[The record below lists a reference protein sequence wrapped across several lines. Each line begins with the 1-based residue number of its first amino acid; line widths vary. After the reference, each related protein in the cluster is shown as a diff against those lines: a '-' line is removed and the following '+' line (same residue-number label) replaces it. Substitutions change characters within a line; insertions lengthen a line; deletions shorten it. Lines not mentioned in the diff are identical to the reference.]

1 MFLFFSAKCSKQA
14 NRMVLWSGTYDT
26 VMCNGAYGSIGFW
39 CLPCPIV
46 TVANM
51 FTFYFLLNFSNFWKV
66 LRKQVSFLGGELLC
80 ILYIVKKHMYSYLY
94 IHITYIYMFIYVY
107 MYIYMYTAHICPD
120 FPGKF
125 GYLSRS
131 GSEAMSKRCWKDMLP
146 VEPVFLLWSRKLGG
160 DFHRRS
166 ASNFSCLKPW
176 SLKSQKSW
184 VQLQPRMIA
193 LRGVLMQS

>member
-80 ILYIVKKHMYSYLY
+80 ILYIVKNIC
-94 IHITYIYMFIYVY
+94 IHICIYIFVNGS
-107 MYIYMYTAHICPD
+107 TKLQETTRAALAHQFPFSPD
-120 FPGKF
+120 CQNREVNC
-125 GYLSRS
+125 SVT
-131 GSEAMSKRCWKDMLP
+131 KRHQRKYHYRWPLAKWFAYGVKTTNPPQLP
-146 VEPVFLLWSRKLGG
+146 P
-160 DFHRRS
+160 
-166 ASNFSCLKPW
+166 
-176 SLKSQKSW
+176 
-184 VQLQPRMIA
+184 
-193 LRGVLMQS
+193 